1 MTSSTA
7 RRGRLAALVLAAAL
21 LPAAPAV
28 AQTATP
34 SPAPTASPTTL
45 SASARTL
52 LHGQTVDVSVQAQP
66 GSTVDLLAY
75 TQPNSTYR
83 VIRTATVGP
92 DSPSLTFVGLRP
104 GGTTRFTAQVRGGSR
119 SAEVTVAVQRT
130 VTLGVRQTSPGTYTF
145 TGVVERRVEGLPVT
159 LAKVLADGRVVG
171 VGSTVTGSGGSY
183 GISARLSPGTNLYY
197 ALTAP
202 TADLL
207 AGRSRAYGL
216 AVPGAAAARP
226 AAVSPQHGGSYVAVY
241 LAVAR
246 SADDARLS
254 AARASARRLGYAP
267 GVTTLGC
274 DQGAAAGLGLPAG
287 SQDAAVVL
295 YFRSLE
301 DARAFAALHPPAE
314 AGVVRVRTYC
324 LD

>member
-1 MTSSTA
+1 V
-7 RRGRLAALVLAAAL
+7 AALALAAAL
-21 LPAAPAV
+21 LPASPAV
-28 AQTATP
+28 AQTVTPTPTATP
-34 SPAPTASPTTL
+34 SPAPTPTSQPTTL

-52 LHGQTVDVSVQAQP
+52 LYGQTVDIRVQAQP
-66 GSTVDLLAY
+66 GSTVDLYAY

-119 SAEVTVAVQRT
+119 SSEVTVAVQRT

-145 TGVVERRVEGLPVT
+145 TGVVERQVEGLPVT

-216 AVPGAAAARP
+216 AVPGAAPARP

-246 SADDARLS
+246 SASDARLS
-254 AARASARRLGYAP
+254 AATASARRLGYAAA
-267 GVTTLGC
+267 VTTLGC
-274 DQGAAAGLGLPAG
+274 DSGAAAGLGLPAG

-295 YFRSLE
+295 YFRSVDE
-301 DARAFAALHPPAE
+301 ARAFAALHPPAE
-314 AGVVRVRTYC
+314 AGVVRVRTFC